1 MVSDV
6 VMAAVVVVIIVVFVG
21 NGMVGDV
28 ASKNRG
34 PGEQAKH
41 PCEEEVRGFQG

>member
-6 VMAAVVVVIIVVFVG
+6 VMAAVVVVIIVFVG